1 MKIYT
6 KTGDRGETG
15 LIGGGRVSKGDPRIV
30 AYGSVDELNS
40 SIGINISQ
48 LRSRNGHRFSDV
60 INTLIDIQ
68 NDLFVIGSDLADPR
82 YPVENNHQLRHL
94 NNTPRAQED
103 MVKKLEES
111 IDRFETELDPIT
123 FFILPGGSAEA
134 AQIHL
139 TRTIAR
145 RIETQVIFLAKDQKI
160 NMTIL
165 SYLNRLSDLLFVIAR
180 LMNKRLGV
188 NDIPWR
194 TKSIEDKRMET

>member
-15 LIGGGRVSKGDPRIV
+15 LIGGNRVSKGDPRII

-40 SIGINISQ
+40 SMGVSIS
-48 LRSRNGHRFSDV
+48 LFKSRPGDFFSD
-60 INTLIDIQ
+60 IIDILTDIQ

-82 YPVENNHQLRHL
+82 YRQKNQNLH
-94 NNTPRAQED
+94 NTPMAQEN

-111 IDRFETELDPIT
+111 IDKFEVELEPIA
-123 FFILPGGSAEA
+123 FFVLPGGSTEA

-145 RIETQVIFLAKDQKI
+145 RTETQVILLAKNQEI
-160 NMTIL
+160 NLIIL
-165 SYLNRLSDLLFVIAR
+165 VYLNRLSDLLFVIAR
-180 LMNKRLGV
+180 LANKRLGIK
-188 NDIPWR
+188 DIPWR
-194 TKSIEDKRMET
+194 AK